1 MNQKP
6 SEDKPQLSPRMKY
19 SGVILLVVIAAF
31 FLAQQFIV
39 QPLLAKTVEISY
51 SDFKTALHAGS
62 IMGVTVSDT
71 QVTGTRKDGTAF
83 YAIRVEDPNL
93 LQELEAQNVAVQGQ
107 VTDPGGGLV
116 GALLSWVLPIALI
129 AGLWYWMTQR
139 MKGGAGG
146 AGGIFSFGK
155 SKARAIQGKQTGV
168 TFQDVGGVGEAATDL
183 REVIEFL
190 QNPAHFQRLGG
201 KMPKGVLLIGPPG
214 TGKTLLAKATA
225 GEAGVPF
232 FSISG
237 AEFVE
242 MFVGVGASRVRD
254 LFDQA
259 KKAAPCIVFIDEI
272 DAIGGRR
279 GGAGAF
285 GVHEEREQTLNQLLA
300 EMDGFETSLG
310 VILMAATNRP
320 EILDP
325 ALLRPGRFDRQITV
339 DLADLA
345 GREEILRIHAR
356 GVTLAAGLDLAAIAR
371 ITPGF
376 SGADLA
382 NIVNEAALLAAR
394 HEKAAVDM
402 TDFDEAIER
411 VMAGSERRTRVMNP
425 HEKETVAVH
434 EAGHALLASLLPG
447 IDRVHKVT
455 IVPRGRALGY
465 TWQRPTEDRFLLSE
479 HELQS
484 RLMVLLGGRAA
495 EGIAFNEISTGGADD
510 LTRATDLARRM
521 VTEYGM
527 SPAVGPVRLAAD
539 PQAVYL
545 GQPFGLDAR
554 VSQTTSAT
562 VDVETRRLV
571 EEAVERAHHL
581 LETHRPALDQ
591 LAARLFEKETVE
603 SDEIATILAETPSS
617 NGHEPQDV
625 SAARRQPAPQAGAA

>member
-1 MNQKP
+1 MSEKITDNQPSLKP
-6 SEDKPQLSPRMKY
+6 WLKHSRTLLPVLLILSF
-19 SGVILLVVIAAF
+19 LV
-31 FLAQQFIV
+31 QQFII
-39 QPLLAKTVEISY
+39 QPWLARRPELSY
-51 SDFKTALHAGS
+51 SDFKAAVRAGRVAS
-62 IMGVTVSDT
+62 VTVSDA
-71 QVTGTRKDGTAF
+71 QVTGARTDGTTF
-83 YAIRVEDPNL
+83 FTIRVEDPQL
-93 LQELEAQNVAVQGQ
+93 LSDLEARHVAVQGQ
-107 VTDPGGGLV
+107 VTDAGGGWL
-116 GALLSWVLPIALI
+116 GMLLSWVLPIALI
-129 AGLWYWMTQR
+129 LGVSYWMMQR
-139 MKGGAGG
+139 AKGGAGG

-168 TFQDVGGVGEAATDL
+168 TFQDVGGVGEASTDL

-190 QNPAHFQRLGG
+190 KNPAHFQRLGG
-201 KMPKGVLLIGPPG
+201 KMPKGVLLVGPPG
-214 TGKTLLAKATA
+214 TGKTLLARATA

-279 GGAGAF
+279 AGAGAL

-356 GVTLAAGLDLAAIAR
+356 GVTLAAELDLAAIAR

-394 HEKAAVDM
+394 RNKAAVELS
-402 TDFDEAIER
+402 DFDEAIER
-411 VMAGSERRTRVMNP
+411 VMAGAERRTRIINP
-425 HEKETVAVH
+425 REKEIVAVH

-479 HELQS
+479 HELQA
-484 RLMVLLGGRAA
+484 RLIVLVGGRAA
-495 EGIAFNEISTGGADD
+495 ETLTFGALSTGAADD
-510 LTRATDLARRM
+510 LARATDVARRM

-527 SPAVGPVRLAAD
+527 SPALGPVRLAAD
-539 PQAVYL
+539 PQTAYL
-545 GQPFGLDAR
+545 GQALGLDAR
-554 VSQTTSAT
+554 VSQTTSAM

-571 EEAVERAHHL
+571 EEAVASAQTVL
-581 LETHRPALDQ
+581 TKHRPALDQ
-591 LAARLFEKETVE
+591 LAARLCEQETVAAE
-603 SDEIATILAETPSS
+603 EIATILAQAPFDGGPGLTHPALQTPL
-617 NGHEPQDV
+617 PV
-625 SAARRQPAPQAGAA
+625 I

>member
-1 MNQKP
+1 MQTNQTPSAEKP
-6 SEDKPQLSPRMKY
+6 KLTPRMKY
-19 SGVILLVVIAAF
+19 SGLIVLAVIAVI
-31 FLAQQFIV
+31 FLAQQFIL
-39 QPLLAKTVEISY
+39 QPLLAKSVEISY
-51 SDFKTALHAGS
+51 SDFKTALRAGS
-62 IMGVTVSDT
+62 LTSVTVSET
-71 QVTGTRKDGTAF
+71 QIAGTRKDGSAF
-83 YAIRVEDPNL
+83 YTVRVADTNL
-93 LQELEAQNVAVQGQ
+93 LTELEAQKVTVQGV
-107 VTDPGGGLV
+107 VTDPNGGFLGTLI
-116 GALLSWVLPIALI
+116 GWVLPIALFV
-129 AGLWYWMTQR
+129 GLWYYMTQR
-139 MKGGAGG
+139 MKGGPGG

-168 TFQDVGGVGEAATDL
+168 TFQDVGGVGEAAIDL
-183 REVIEFL
+183 HEVIEFL

-279 GGAGAF
+279 GGAGAM

-300 EMDGFETSLG
+300 EMDGFETSRG

-320 EILDP
+320 EVLDP
-325 ALLRPGRFDRQITV
+325 ALLRPGRFDRQVTV
-339 DLADLA
+339 DLADLT

-382 NIVNEAALLAAR
+382 NIVNEAALIAAR
-394 HEKAAVDM
+394 REKAAVEIS
-402 TDFDEAIER
+402 DFDEAIER

-425 HEKETVAVH
+425 HEKETVAMH
-434 EAGHALLASLLPG
+434 EAGHALLASLLPDM
-447 IDRVHKVT
+447 DRVHKVT

-479 HELQS
+479 QELLS
-484 RLMVLLGGRAA
+484 RLMVLLGGRVA
-495 EGIAFNEISTGGADD
+495 ESLAFNEISTGGVDD
-510 LTRATDLARRM
+510 LTRATDVARRM

-539 PQAVYL
+539 PQTAYL
-545 GQPFGLDAR
+545 GQAAGLDAR
-554 VSQTTSAT
+554 VSQTTSAL
-562 VDVETRRLV
+562 VDAETRRLV
-571 EEAVERAHHL
+571 EESVTRARQL
-581 LETHRPALDQ
+581 LETRRTALDH

-603 SDEIATILAETPSS
+603 ADEIAAILAETETAGS
-617 NGHEPQDV
+617 NGH
-625 SAARRQPAPQAGAA
+625 APQAVTSTLL

>member
-1 MNQKP
+1 MSDKP
-6 SEDKPQLSPRMKY
+6 SAKPPVLTPPTRFSVSALM
-19 SGVILLVVIAAF
+19 VLLVVMFAV
-31 FLAQQFIV
+31 QQFIIG
-39 QPLLAKTVEISY
+39 PLLAPDIAIPYSEFKAGIRAGQIQAVVIS
-51 SDFKTALHAGS
+51 AAQ
-62 IMGVTVSDT
+62 I
-71 QVTGTRKDGTAF
+71 TGTRTDATAF
-83 YAIRVEDPNL
+83 TTVRVEDPTL
-93 LQELEAQNVAVQGQ
+93 LRELESQAVTIQGE
-107 VTDPGGGLV
+107 VTDIDGGFLGVLVMWGLPFILIV
-116 GALLSWVLPIALI
+116 GFS
-129 AGLWYWMTQR
+129 LWMSR
-139 MKGGAGG
+139 SMKGGQGG

-155 SKARAIQGKQTGV
+155 SKARSIQGKPTGV
-168 TFQDVGGVGEAATDL
+168 TFQDVGGVGAASTDL

-190 QNPAHFQRLGG
+190 KSPAQFQRLGG

-214 TGKTLLAKATA
+214 TGKTLLARATA

-279 GGAGAF
+279 AGAGAI

-300 EMDGFETSLG
+300 EMDGFETSKG
-310 VILMAATNRP
+310 VILMAATNRL

-325 ALLRPGRFDRQITV
+325 ALLRPGRFDRQIMV

-345 GREEILRIHAR
+345 GRVEILRIHVR
-356 GVTLAAGLDLAAIAR
+356 GVTLAPGLDVAAVAR

-394 HEKAAVDM
+394 RDKAAVDLA
-402 TDFDEAIER
+402 DFDEAIER
-411 VMAGSERRTRVMNP
+411 VMAGAERRNRVMNL
-425 HEKETVAVH
+425 HEKGIVAVH

-479 HELQS
+479 HELNA
-484 RLMVLLGGRAA
+484 RLMVLLGGRVA
-495 EGIAFNEISTGGADD
+495 ESITFAEISTGAADD
-510 LTRATDLARRM
+510 LARATDLARRM

-527 SPAVGPVRLAAD
+527 SPALGPVRLAAD
-539 PQAVYL
+539 LQSAYL
-545 GQPFGLDAR
+545 GQSYGLDAR
-554 VSQTTSAT
+554 VSQTTSAL

-571 EEAVERAHHL
+571 EEAAEKGRAM
-581 LETHRPALDQ
+581 LETQRSSLNQ
-591 LAARLFEKETVE
+591 LAAKLSEQETVS
-603 SDEIATILAETPSS
+603 SDEIDVILGRTPRAPE
-617 NGHEPQDV
+617 NEPVVFQP
-625 SAARRQPAPQAGAA
+625 AARLNGA

>member
-1 MNQKP
+1 MNTNQPPAEEKP
-6 SEDKPQLSPRMKY
+6 RLTPRMKY
-19 SGVILLVVIAAF
+19 SGIIMLGVIVVI
-31 FLAQQFIV
+31 FLVGQFVV
-39 QPLLAKTVEISY
+39 QPLLAKSVEINY
-51 SDFKTALHAGS
+51 SDFKAAVRAGS
-62 IMGVTVSDT
+62 ITSVTVNTT
-71 QVTGTRKDGTAF
+71 QITGVRKDGTSF
-83 YAIRVEDPNL
+83 YTVRVEDTTL
-93 LQELEAQNVAVQGQ
+93 LADLEAHNVVVQGQ
-107 VTDPGGGLV
+107 LDDNGGLL
-116 GALLSWVLPIALI
+116 ATLISWVLPIALI
-129 AGLWYWMTQR
+129 AGLWYWMSAR
-139 MKGGAGG
+139 MKGGPGG

-183 REVIEFL
+183 NEVIEFL

-279 GGAGAF
+279 GGAGAL

-300 EMDGFETSLG
+300 EMDGFETSRG

-320 EILDP
+320 EVLDP
-325 ALLRPGRFDRQITV
+325 ALLRPGRFDRQVTV

-356 GVTLAAGLDLAAIAR
+356 GVVLAAGLDLAAIAR

-382 NIVNEAALLAAR
+382 NIVNEAALVAAR
-394 HEKAAVDM
+394 REKEAVEIS
-402 TDFDEAIER
+402 DFDEAIER

-447 IDRVHKVT
+447 MDPVHKVT

-479 HELQS
+479 LELNS
-484 RLMVLLGGRAA
+484 RLMVLLGGRVA
-495 EGIAFNEISTGGADD
+495 EGIAFSEISTGGADD
-510 LTRATDLARRM
+510 LTRATDVARRM

-527 SPAVGPVRLAAD
+527 SPALGPVRLAAD
-539 PQAVYL
+539 PQAAYL
-545 GQPFGLDAR
+545 GQAIGLDAR
-554 VSQTTSAT
+554 VSQATSAM

-571 EEAVERAHHL
+571 EEAVERARHL
-581 LETHRPALDQ
+581 LETHRVALDH
-591 LAARLFEKETVE
+591 LATRLFEKETIE
-603 SDEIATILAETPSS
+603 ADEIAAILAEAPAS
-617 NGHEPQDV
+617 NGHEPV
-625 SAARRQPAPQAGAA
+625 MEKG